1 MRFPI
6 LAQDLAASLR
16 ASLRQAEI
24 DFEAFSRP
32 LALCDLGTCRA
43 TCCHD
48 GVVLDP
54 EEVRLL
60 GPLTEVHREK
70 FAHYGIQQTGPYFV
84 ERAKERPRTAT
95 RASVPDERALDFPEH
110 FPKTRC
116 VFLDDAHRCAWQ
128 RLALDRGEPPW
139 FYKPVSCW
147 MHPVALVPGD
157 PPRLT
162 LAGEPSEPQDF
173 ATNTPCG
180 RPQLGRPAH
189 ETLSDEIRL
198 LGEIAGRDFG
208 GEILAQGN
216 HSCS

>member
-24 DFEAFSRP
+24 DFAAFSRP
-32 LALCDLGTCRA
+32 LALCELGTCRA

-54 EEVRLL
+54 EELRLL

-70 FAHYGIQQTGPYFV
+70 FASYGIQQTAPLFV

-95 RASVPDERALDFPEH
+95 RPSDAPERALDFPDH

-116 VFLDDAHRCAWQ
+116 VFLDATHRCAWQ
-128 RLALDRGEPPW
+128 RLALDRSEPPW

-147 MHPVALVPGD
+147 MFPISLVPGAR
-157 PPRLT
+157 PRLT
-162 LAGEPSEPQDF
+162 VAGEPHDPQDF

-180 RPQLGRPAH
+180 RLQIEQGRPAH
-189 ETLSDEIRL
+189 ETLREELRL

-208 GEILAQGN
+208 REILAEGN
-216 HSCS
+216 HS